1 MADALTELGQAMT
14 DLANKWITVCEAA
27 GLDPKNASGD
37 EAVEA
42 LARQ

>member
-1 MADALTELGQAMT
+1 MTLTPLGQAMT

-27 GLDPKNASGD
+27 GLDPKTATGD

-42 LARQ
+42 LTKQ